1 MLLCEGDA
9 CPIKWFHF
17 DCIGSYSV
25 LHFPGFGLTVMVSS
39 FYSYRLR
46 YFRFCSYSSFG
57 CSTTL
62 ANVVNKHFQ
71 RRTFSFQWFR

>member
-25 LHFPGFGLTVMVSS
+25 LHFPGFALTVMVSRCKSNATIYIHWKFVPS
-39 FYSYRLR
+39 FCIYNIFIDINLIFR
-46 YFRFCSYSSFG
+46 YDL
-57 CSTTL
+57 T
-62 ANVVNKHFQ
+62 AM
-71 RRTFSFQWFR
+71 RRW